1 MILFFLKQKILNINV
16 YLCGDSGGRVTGLS
30 HLDFQIKF
38 LSIPS
43 EGE

>member
-1 MILFFLKQKILNINV
+1 MNV
-16 YLCGDSGGRVTGLS
+16 YLCGDSGGRVKGLN
-30 HLDFQIKF
+30 HLDFQMQF